1 MASAVTSVVGPRR
14 VLDGSLEREVM
25 GWVCIGRRTVGL
37 VVGGL
42 ADVLP
47 QTGLLALDDE
57 FGEGVVGAGRAGDS
71 EKGGDDGALHG
82 WLL

>member
-14 VLDGSLEREVM
+14 VLDGCL
-25 GWVCIGRRTVGL
+25 GGKLWVWIGRRTVGL

-71 EKGGDDGALHG
+71 EKGGEDGALHG